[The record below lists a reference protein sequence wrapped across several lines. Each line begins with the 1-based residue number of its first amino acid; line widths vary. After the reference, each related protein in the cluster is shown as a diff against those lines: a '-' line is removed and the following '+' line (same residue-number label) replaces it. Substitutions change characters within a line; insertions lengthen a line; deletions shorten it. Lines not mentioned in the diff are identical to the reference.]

1 MIVAI
6 VDDLIFRSKL
16 SATAKAKHASVQFLS
31 GSVEQNL
38 EKIKLLQP
46 SKIILD
52 LNAMKLEPLK
62 LTQKIKSSSDTLAIP
77 TIAFLSH
84 IQADL
89 YAAAKAAGCDIIMP
103 RSEFVKELENL
114 L

>member
-31 GSVEQNL
+31 GSVDL

-62 LTQKIKSSSDTLAIP
+62 LAQKIKSSSDTLAIP